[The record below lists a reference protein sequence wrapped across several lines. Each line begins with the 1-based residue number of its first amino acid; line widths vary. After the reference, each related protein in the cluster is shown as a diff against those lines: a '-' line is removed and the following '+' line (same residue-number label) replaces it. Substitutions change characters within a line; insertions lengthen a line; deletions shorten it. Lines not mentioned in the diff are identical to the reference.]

1 MLGNARVAA
10 MLPVT
15 DLGRSRKFYEGS
27 LGLRVYREEPDGG
40 LLFEC
45 GGGSLF
51 GIYERPPVKVEHTQ
65 AGFEVQDLESEMRS
79 LRSKGITFENYDMPN
94 LRTEN
99 GIATIGGTR
108 GAWFKDPDGN
118 ILALT
123 QSTRTGGLSTNR

>member
-15 DLGRSRKFYEGS
+15 DLARSRKFYEGT
-27 LGLRVYREEPDGG
+27 LGLKLWSEEPDG

-45 GGGSLF
+45 GGGSLL
-51 GIYERPPVKVEHTQ
+51 GVYERPAVKVEHTQ
-65 AGFEVQDLESEMRS
+65 AGFEVSDLESEMRE
-79 LRSKGITFENYDMPN
+79 LRSKGITFENYNMPS

-99 GIATIGGTR
+99 GIASIGGTR

-118 ILALT
+118 ILGVV
-123 QSTRTGGLSTNR
+123 QRTRTGMSTNR